1 MPISSGEAC
10 AWSTGMHAG
19 AENAGSRRV
28 EKAQQSAPMSGIA
41 LGGAVPEREDGREI
55 DSALWFHGEERER
68 SEACVLEVCDG
79 DGEEGPFEEIR
90 CEQSNGDLWWRN
102 PSGRTALAPICANDA
117 GRCS

>member
-1 MPISSGEAC
+1 MKK
-10 AWSTGMHAG
+10 T
-19 AENAGSRRV
+19 
-28 EKAQQSAPMSGIA
+28 EKDRNEHLP
-41 LGGAVPEREDGREI
+41 
-55 DSALWFHGEERER
+55 
-68 SEACVLEVCDG
+68 CVLEVCDG